1 MAYYK
6 SIGLIG
12 RAQSGKDSVGSR
24 LQQRYGYQRVAFADP
39 LKKAALQLNPFVTA
53 WTGGTNSRQVRLA
66 EIVHLHGWDE
76 AKTAYPE
83 VRRILQH
90 IGQTVREI
98 APDFWIQAA
107 IPAVK
112 AAYSLNLPVVV
123 TDVRYENEARALE
136 GMGFHMIRVTR
147 PGAGVRGDGARHKSE
162 TELANYPTALTIE
175 NTGTLDD
182 LNRIVDSLLL
192 PRSAQRR

>member
-12 RAQSGKDSVGSR
+12 PAQSGKDSIGKR
-24 LQQRYGYQRVAFADP
+24 LGQRYGYQRVAFADP
-39 LKKAALQLNPFVTA
+39 LKRAALKVDPLIPLSYGVH
-53 WTGGTNSRQVRLA
+53 GRLSKL
-66 EIVHLHGWDE
+66 VQGVGWDY
-76 AKTAYPE
+76 AKITYPE
-83 VRRILQH
+83 VRRVLQH

-98 APDFWIQAA
+98 DPGFWVRAA
-107 IPAVK
+107 LPAIE
-112 AAYSLNLPVVV
+112 AAERLSLPVVV
-123 TDVRYENEARALE
+123 TDVRYENEARALQD
-136 GMGFHMIRVTR
+136 MGFHMIRVTR
-147 PGAGVRGDGARHKSE
+147 PGAGVRGGGAQHASE
-162 TELANYPTALTIE
+162 TELANYPTALTIA